1 MNTVSKMT
9 ITFALAA
16 VGALADDRV
25 PTVQSSDEQRQS
37 EQSVARMAEM
47 VERQILRTPEYGLF
61 DDIRFTLDDSIVT
74 LKGYAS
80 RPILRNSVE
89 ASVRK
94 VEGVEDVVNEI
105 EQLPLSAFDEDIR
118 FRAYVA
124 IYGHPWLNR
133 YNPNRGAPVFFSQ
146 AAIAQ
151 GISLDPPTGFHPIH
165 IIVRNGHLRLIGVV
179 DNAGD
184 KVLAGMVD
192 RNLPGTFQVENE
204 LAIADEAKPLRNE
217 KTKAFG
223 L

>member
-1 MNTVSKMT
+1 MNTVSKIT
-9 ITFALAA
+9 IALALTT

-25 PTVQSSDEQRQS
+25 PTVKPSEQKGLS
-37 EQSVARMAEM
+37 EQSVAWLAER
-47 VERQILRTPEYGLF
+47 VESQILRTQEYGLF
-61 DDIRFTLDDSIVT
+61 DDIRFSLDDSIVT

-89 ASVRK
+89 ANVRK

-118 FRAYVA
+118 FRAYMA

-133 YNPNRGAPVFFSQ
+133 YNPNRGAPVFISQ

-151 GISLDPPTGFHPIH
+151 GISLDPPIGFHPIH
-165 IIVRNGHLRLIGVV
+165 IIVRNGHVTLSGVV

-184 KVLAGMVD
+184 KVLAGMVV
-192 RNLPGTFQVENE
+192 RNLPGTFQIENQ
-204 LAIADEAKPLRNE
+204 LAIAQEAKPLNNK
-217 KTKAFG
+217 KTK
-223 L
+223 